1 MKKIVLLAVLSLASC
16 AIPPSTAVQAHAAG
30 EVFSP
35 VSFAAKSGPVRSP
48 ESDKADAF
56 WGRSER

>member
-1 MKKIVLLAVLSLASC
+1 MKILLLLVILSLASC
-16 AIPPSTAVQAHAAG
+16 AIPASPAVAAHAAG

-35 VSFAAKSGPVRSP
+35 VAFAAKGGPVKSP

-56 WGRSER
+56 WGRSTR